1 MAIVETI
8 FVRLRTRDAPKAGT
22 DASVYVGIGGR
33 EFRIDSRDPDFD
45 DFERNDDRTY
55 ILGKEPNTLPS
66 PNPEYIGRSF
76 IGMGDPDT
84 PYVIKTE
91 NLPLFPVY
99 VRVNVGSGSQ
109 WLLDFVEIRANPEA
123 DDITYWALAD
133 PDEFIVLGKEGYMLY
148 LLPKIIDHR

>member
-55 ILGKEPNTLPS
+55 ILGKKPNVLPS

-76 IGMGDPDT
+76 IGMGDPDVSFQLGIAQIFWRKQEKSIAKNPAT
-84 PYVIKTE
+84 IAP
-91 NLPLFPVY
+91 
-99 VRVNVGSGSQ
+99 GSDLS
-109 WLLDFVEIRANPEA
+109 
-123 DDITYWALAD
+123 
-133 PDEFIVLGKEGYMLY
+133 VLRSRL
-148 LLPKIIDHR
+148 